1 MISIENIYNYL
12 KIRAFSE
19 GENFELDVEY
29 FEQLFNDGI
38 REYFGVKV
46 NDEGEMIE
54 DTIQP
59 QFFSIW
65 RNKP

>member
-38 REYFGVKV
+38 REFFGVKV

>member
-19 GENFELDVEY
+19 GENFELDLEYVE
-29 FEQLFNDGI
+29 ELFNDGI
-38 REYFGVKV
+38 REFFGVKV

-65 RNKP
+65 RKK

>member
-38 REYFGVKV
+38 REFFGVKV

-54 DTIQP
+54 DTMQP

-65 RNKP
+65 RKK

>member
-1 MISIENIYNYL
+1 MISIDNIYNYL

-19 GENFELDVEY
+19 GENFELDLEYVE
-29 FEQLFNDGI
+29 ELFNDGI
-38 REYFGVKV
+38 REFFGVKV

-59 QFFSIW
+59 QFFSNW
-65 RNKP
+65 RKK